1 MEPKE
6 DAMPKDFQPGCAKP
20 VEDSQGGK
28 AQNATGQAE
37 QKANISASREGNM
50 IKVGKK
56 APNFIAPAYFKGKF
70 VTVELN
76 EYLGKWVL
84 LCFYPCDFNF
94 V

>member
-6 DAMPKDFQPGCAKP
+6 DVMPKDFQPGCAKP
-20 VEDSQGGK
+20 VEDSQSGK
-28 AQNATGQAE
+28 NRDAAAQAVQEKPA
-37 QKANISASREGNM
+37 QSAREVSM

-56 APNFIAPAYFKGKF
+56 APNFTAPAYFQGKF

-84 LCFYPCDFNF
+84 LCFYPGDFTF